1 MKPGVINQI
10 GSTLDLINTFASLS
24 GGKVPED
31 RKMDGYDLSQVLTEK
46 AVSPRKDFY
55 YWGFA
60 QLHGYRT
67 EQFKLHVKQR
77 EPVHYGRPTIILDS
91 PELYNLRSDFS
102 EKYDVS
108 SNHPGVVKEMIDKIE
123 KHLKDVEG
131 STPDQLA
138 ERLPKK

>member
-1 MKPGVINQI
+1 MRVKEYQQFSGGRVVNQGH

-24 GGKVPED
+24 GKVPED
-31 RKMDGYDLSQVLTEK
+31 KMDRYDLSKVLTQ
-46 AVSPRKDFY
+46 AASPRKDFY

-91 PELYNLRSDFS
+91 PELYNLRADIS
-102 EKYDVS
+102 EKYDGMD
-108 SNHPGVVKEMIDKIE
+108 HPDLVDKMLDKIE

-131 STPDQLA
+131 STQIN
-138 ERLPKK
+138 